1 MPQHGPGGERRA
13 ESGEHRQPTAR
24 VARRALEAAPDIPAQ
39 MAYAVEQVKQKR
51 EGPAEQ
57 AREADGACEQARAG
71 AVALLAARER
81 DQPEAERQQA
91 QAQGDSGESVQ
102 DRQGIADLPA
112 INS

>member
-1 MPQHGPGGERRA
+1 MPEHGPGGERRA
-13 ESGEHRQPTAR
+13 KSGEDGEPTAR
-24 VARRALEAAPDIPAQ
+24 VTRRALEAEPNVPAQ
-39 MAYAVEQVKQKR
+39 MAYAVAQVKQKR

-57 AREADGACEQARAG
+57 AHQAEGACEQARGG

-91 QAQGDSGESVQ
+91 YAQGDARDPVQ

-112 INS
+112 I